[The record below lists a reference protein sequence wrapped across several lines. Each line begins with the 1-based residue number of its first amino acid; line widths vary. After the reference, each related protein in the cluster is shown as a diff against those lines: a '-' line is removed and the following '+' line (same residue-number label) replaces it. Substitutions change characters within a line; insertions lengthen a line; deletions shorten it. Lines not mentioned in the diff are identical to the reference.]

1 MNGKH
6 RVTLASLMAGLMLVA
21 CSEEGARELVTD
33 PQLAPG
39 TSLGVN
45 LDQCANA
52 PRTDPCT
59 WQNGNLNGNNSAY
72 AEGLVVPFRL
82 AIQGLAAGTHSI
94 NINYDFTAGGHKA
107 YDFLASYDATEIVNV
122 CAPGGGGR
130 SSLCDMGGGSNT
142 TMPGGVGSTAV
153 AFGGDAFIVDT
164 KSVNGAIA
172 DGGVPTVLTL
182 YGGTIT
188 NIGAVTHDGPTDGN
202 STGNV
207 VVTFTSGCGDVAF
220 AWGGHLAKSSYWN
233 GPGDLD
239 GAGEVSGAPWHMRT
253 QNLVVNNVTQGAKNQ
268 DRSIQPSAIIEN
280 PTLAI
285 SKEVVTDSITS
296 GDTLEF
302 KINVW
307 NEGPGDAVNVTLEDT
322 LPNGGL
328 AWFEVADPTNT
339 CTIGLGAASEEI
351 LACNFGTLMPDDTAM
366 ITVGA
371 VTSADDCGQVPNLAH
386 AIGGGETSAP
396 DTITAGDTATVLC
409 PSIMIDKVAV
419 TDTVSS
425 GDTIRFK
432 VLVWNPGPGVAD
444 SVTLADT
451 LPNGGLTW
459 CEDPDNTDC
468 AIASGIL
475 A

>member
-1 MNGKH
+1 
-6 RVTLASLMAGLMLVA
+6 
-21 CSEEGARELVTD
+21 
-33 PQLAPG
+33 
-39 TSLGVN
+39 
-45 LDQCANA
+45 
-52 PRTDPCT
+52 
-59 WQNGNLNGNNSAY
+59 
-72 AEGLVVPFRL
+72 
-82 AIQGLAAGTHSI
+82 
-94 NINYDFTAGGHKA
+94 
-107 YDFLASYDATEIVNV
+107 
-122 CAPGGGGR
+122 
-130 SSLCDMGGGSNT
+130 
-142 TMPGGVGSTAV
+142 
-153 AFGGDAFIVDT
+153 
-164 KSVNGAIA
+164 
-172 DGGVPTVLTL
+172 
-182 YGGTIT
+182 
-188 NIGAVTHDGPTDGN
+188 
-202 STGNV
+202 
-207 VVTFTSGCGDVAF
+207 
-220 AWGGHLAKSSYWN
+220 
-233 GPGDLD
+233 
-239 GAGEVSGAPWHMRT
+239 MRT
-253 QNLVVNNVTQGAKNQ
+253 QNLVVNNETQGAKNQ
-268 DRSIQPSAIIEN
+268 DRSIQPSAIIEA

-296 GDTLEF
+296 VDTLEF

-328 AWFEVADPTNT
+328 TWFEVADPTNT

-371 VTSADDCGQVPNLAH
+371 ETSADDCGQVPNLAH

-451 LPNGGLTW
+451 LPTGGLTW
-459 CEDPDNTDC
+459 FEDPDNTDC

-475 A
+475 TCDFGDMMANDSAMVTVAAVTDAADCGTVPNVAHASAANDTTVTDSDSLVVQCPSIMIDKVAVTDNVTAGGTITFKIYVW